1 MSTTRKAPSKSA
13 TLFNNGTIKQGNDG
27 NKWIIVTTSNGI
39 RRWKKVADSSSSNK
53 ATRKNSAKPKEKARP
68 KSKRVL
74 EMEADPNTVWGKNK
88 PLEEFWESLASG
100 KKVVLI
106 EKGGKHK
113 IFTMPTGK
121 MTERKMYN
129 TFDDNPNIVAVLSS
143 NLSQD
148 AYEVHLYPKAKDK
161 TVEYV
166 IKNYKKY
173 FKSMGPM
180 PKNLVEKGI
189 PALRK
194 VLFPA

>member
-27 NKWIIVTTSNGI
+27 NKWVIVITSNGI

-53 ATRKNSAKPKEKARP
+53 STRKNSAKPKEKARP

-74 EMEADPNTVWGKNK
+74 EMEADPNTVWGKNR
-88 PLEEFWESLASG
+88 PLEELWESLASG

-121 MTERKMYN
+121 MTNRKMYN
-129 TFDDNPNIVAVLSS
+129 TFDDDPNIVAVLSS

-148 AYEVHLYPKAKDK
+148 AYEVYLYPKAKDK
-161 TVEYV
+161 SVEYV

-173 FKSMGPM
+173 FKSVGPM
-180 PKNLVEKGI
+180 PKDLVEKGI
-189 PALRK
+189 LAQRK

>member
-1 MSTTRKAPSKSA
+1 MSIRKAPSKSA
-13 TLFNNGTIKQGNDG
+13 TLFKNGTVKRGNDG
-27 NKWIIVTTSNGI
+27 NKWVIVTTSNGI
-39 RRWKKVADSSSSNK
+39 RRWKKVHGVSATMKNK
-53 ATRKNSAKPKEKARP
+53 TK

-88 PLEEFWESLASG
+88 PLEKLWESLASG

-106 EKGGKHK
+106 YKTGDHK

-121 MTERKMYN
+121 MTDRKMYN
-129 TFDDNPNIVAVLSS
+129 TFDDDPNIVAVLSS

-161 TVEYV
+161 SVEYV

-173 FKSMGPM
+173 FKPMGPM
-180 PKNLVEKGI
+180 PKDLVEKGI
-189 PALRK
+189 PAQRK

>member
-27 NKWIIVTTSNGI
+27 NKWVIVTTSNGI

-53 ATRKNSAKPKEKARP
+53 STRKNSAKPKAKARP

-88 PLEEFWESLASG
+88 PLEELWESLASG

-129 TFDDNPNIVAVLSS
+129 TFDDDPNIIAVLSS

-161 TVEYV
+161 SVEYV

-180 PKNLVEKGI
+180 PKDLVEKGI
-189 PALRK
+189 PAQRK

>member
-13 TLFNNGTIKQGNDG
+13 TLFKNGTIKQGNDG
-27 NKWIIVTTSNGI
+27 NKWIIVTTGNGI
-39 RRWKKVADSSSSNK
+39 RRWQKVKGVGVGTGANATMKNKSNK
-53 ATRKNSAKPKEKARP
+53 

-74 EMEADPNTVWGKNK
+74 EMEADPNTVWGKNR
-88 PLEEFWESLASG
+88 PLEELWESLASG

-106 EKGGKHK
+106 EKSGKYK
-113 IFTMPTGK
+113 IFDMPTGK
-121 MTERKMYN
+121 MTANKMYN
-129 TFDDNPNIVAVLSS
+129 TFDDDPNIVAVLPS

-161 TVEYV
+161 SVEYV

-173 FKSMGPM
+173 FKSVGPM
-180 PKNLVEKGI
+180 PKDLVEKGI
-189 PALRK
+189 PELRK

>member
-1 MSTTRKAPSKSA
+1 MSIRKAPSKSA
-13 TLFNNGTIKQGNDG
+13 TLFKNGIVKRGNDG
-27 NKWIIVTTSNGI
+27 NKWVIVTTSNGI
-39 RRWKKVADSSSSNK
+39 RRWKKVHGVSTTMKNK
-53 ATRKNSAKPKEKARP
+53 TK

-88 PLEEFWESLASG
+88 PLEKLWESLASG

-106 EKGGKHK
+106 YKTGEHK

-129 TFDDNPNIVAVLSS
+129 TFDDDPNIVAVLSS

-173 FKSMGPM
+173 FKSVGPM
-180 PKNLVEKGI
+180 PKDLVEKGI
-189 PALRK
+189 PAQRK